1 MQFNPINNTDS
12 YKYSHYKQYPAGTE
26 YVYSYIESRGG
37 EYDATIMFGLQ
48 AFIKEYL
55 MKPFTMD
62 DINKAEK
69 RVLARGLTFNRAG
82 FEYILKRYNG
92 YFPVR
97 IRAVPEGTL
106 VPTGNILADIIN
118 TDPVVPFATSFL
130 ETSIL
135 RAVWYGTTVATSSYY
150 LRESIV
156 DFLEATADESAL
168 GGVGFKLNDFG
179 SRGASSR
186 ETCGLGGMAHLIS
199 FLGSDNDVADEFA
212 EEYYG
217 AEGPI
222 GFSIP
227 AAEHSTMTSWGGRDG
242 EIDAMRN
249 MIKQFAVP
257 GALVAVVSDS
267 YDIWNAVDNM
277 WGGTLLE
284 EVKNSGATIVVR
296 PDSGDPLTVPVQ
308 VIQRLMDKVG
318 YEVNSKGYKMLP
330 SYFRVIQGDGVN
342 PKSIVQILQNLKDAN
357 ISTDNIAF
365 GMGGAMLQGVNR
377 DTLKFAMKCS
387 AICVNGVWR
396 DVFKD
401 PITDPVK
408 ASKKG
413 LLDLVKEGKEYKT
426 ISQGE
431 GWKDN
436 MIQLLRIKYENGKMY
451 DVQTFDDIRN
461 RAAR

>member
-55 MKPFTMD
+55 MKPFTMN

-69 RVLARGLTFNRAG
+69 RVVARGLTFNRAG

-106 VPTGNILADIIN
+106 VPTGNVLADIIN
-118 TDPVVPFATSFL
+118 TDPVVPFCTSFL

-242 EIDAMRN
+242 EVDAMRN

-284 EVKNSGATIVVR
+284 EVKKSGATIVVR